1 MSLKM
6 SQETLAGMKNMSIDG
21 YKSRAFDSNNN
32 CYMLHHFC
40 GSDDCPEA
48 VEIIADK
55 KLFLDHQDK
64 FGYTALHI
72 SVRQNKTNYVKIL
85 ISAGAK
91 LNTQN
96 VDGRT
101 PLMTAAHKGNP
112 EIVKMLLDAGADPKL
127 KDNDGNTAMQL
138 TAFNDNPAIC
148 GGMLMNT
155 VLWNSTPA
163 NNGWTVITMDMD

>member
-1 MSLKM
+1 M
-6 SQETLAGMKNMSIDG
+6 SQETLNGMKNMSIDG
-21 YKSRAFDSNNN
+21 YKSNAFDNDNN

-40 GSDDCPEA
+40 GSDDSPEA
-48 VEIIADK
+48 VEIIANK
-55 KLFLDHQDK
+55 KFFLDHQDK

-85 ISAGAK
+85 INAGAK

-101 PLMTAAHKGNP
+101 PLMTAAYNANP
-112 EIVKMLLDAGADPKL
+112 KIVKMLLDAGADPIL
-127 KDNDGNTAMQL
+127 KDKDGNTAMQL

-148 GGMLMNT
+148 GTILMNT
-155 VLWNSTPA
+155 VSWKSTPA
-163 NNGWTVITMDMD
+163 SNGWTMLTLDMD